1 MRHRRNNSKFK
12 NPIAL
17 AIHSPLRRGG
27 GSHRRWRGGGAVT
40 SLCHSLPSRRGGVC
54 REAARGWG
62 FNFFTNMKN
71 ILTAG
76 LYFVAF
82 MLIQIIVQGS
92 AALLCKQMSVTM
104 SSTALVLTSI
114 IGGAITIGVFAWR
127 RWSPFSREYMQQRR
141 WDVFVWTAL
150 MALGIVAPMQLIIDL
165 SGLEMPVTAQQLFTQ
180 LLSNQWGFLAVAV
193 VVPLAEEMAFRGAI
207 LRTLLDHFGPS
218 GRWWAILLSALLFGM
233 AHGNTVQFVNGT
245 VVGLLLGWLY
255 WRTRS
260 IAPGVV
266 FHLVNNAIAFFTFRF
281 MPGLQNMKLTDFF
294 GGDYARL
301 ALFILCSLCVL
312 VPAWWQVKRLTDR

>member
-1 MRHRRNNSKFK
+1 MS
-12 NPIAL
+12 
-17 AIHSPLRRGG
+17 
-27 GSHRRWRGGGAVT
+27 
-40 SLCHSLPSRRGGVC
+40 

-114 IGGAITIGVFAWR
+114 ISGAITIGVFAWR

-165 SGLEMPVTAQQLFTQ
+165 SGLEMPVKAQQLFTQ

-233 AHGNTVQFVNGT
+233 AHGNIVQFVNGT

>member
-1 MRHRRNNSKFK
+1 
-12 NPIAL
+12 
-17 AIHSPLRRGG
+17 
-27 GSHRRWRGGGAVT
+27 
-40 SLCHSLPSRRGGVC
+40 
-54 REAARGWG
+54 
-62 FNFFTNMKN
+62 MKN

-92 AALLCKQMSVTM
+92 AGLLCKQMSVTM

-165 SGLEMPVTAQQLFTQ
+165 SGLEMSVTAQQLFTQ
-180 LLSNQWGFLAVAV
+180 LLSNQWGLLAVAV

-233 AHGNTVQFVNGT
+233 PMATPCSLST
-245 VVGLLLGWLY
+245 
-255 WRTRS
+255 
-260 IAPGVV
+260 
-266 FHLVNNAIAFFTFRF
+266 
-281 MPGLQNMKLTDFF
+281 
-294 GGDYARL
+294 ARL
-301 ALFILCSLCVL
+301 WAYSLVGSIGARAALRRAWCSTLSTTPSLSLPSGSCR
-312 VPAWWQVKRLTDR
+312 ACKT

>member
-1 MRHRRNNSKFK
+1 
-12 NPIAL
+12 
-17 AIHSPLRRGG
+17 
-27 GSHRRWRGGGAVT
+27 
-40 SLCHSLPSRRGGVC
+40 
-54 REAARGWG
+54 
-62 FNFFTNMKN
+62 MKK

-92 AALLCKQMSVTM
+92 AGLLCKQLSVTM

-114 IGGAITIGVFAWR
+114 ISGAITIGVFAWR

>member
-1 MRHRRNNSKFK
+1 
-12 NPIAL
+12 
-17 AIHSPLRRGG
+17 
-27 GSHRRWRGGGAVT
+27 
-40 SLCHSLPSRRGGVC
+40 
-54 REAARGWG
+54 
-62 FNFFTNMKN
+62 
-71 ILTAG
+71 
-76 LYFVAF
+76 
-82 MLIQIIVQGS
+82 
-92 AALLCKQMSVTM
+92 
-104 SSTALVLTSI
+104 
-114 IGGAITIGVFAWR
+114 
-127 RWSPFSREYMQQRR
+127 
-141 WDVFVWTAL
+141 
-150 MALGIVAPMQLIIDL
+150 
-165 SGLEMPVTAQQLFTQ
+165 
-180 LLSNQWGFLAVAV
+180 
-193 VVPLAEEMAFRGAI
+193 
-207 LRTLLDHFGPS
+207 
-218 GRWWAILLSALLFGM
+218 M